1 MSRLWT
7 ISLFSALSLLC
18 SCSRGSS
25 EVELTVI
32 PPGLVS
38 DKVALDF
45 RCGIVNN
52 TSSKQN
58 YNARLYAA
66 DSLLAEYSISLE
78 SGCSWAQKHLLPAG
92 TLHGE
97 QDVVLKVNT
106 DSRDYCKREKLTVL
120 DCPTRSINRISGAWA
135 GISHWSEEEGKHWN
149 GDIRKLSDEQWR
161 EIVRSMHKLGLDFI
175 VVQELFR
182 NEEYVGR
189 HSTTVENYQGKSY
202 YPSELYSGRM
212 EIAAKDPL
220 EAILSE
226 ADKLGMKV
234 MPGVGLFAWFDFTEE
249 SLDWHKRVAREI
261 WDKYGQHPSFY
272 GFYVSEESGGSL
284 DNWEKTPELR
294 KQRQDEIVNFFRE
307 FKSYCSTFAPA
318 KPIMLATNSF
328 GVDGAQP
335 VYERMLKYLD
345 ILCPFGFARMPE
357 GDLTAAE
364 VACVLQGLCDGAGSH
379 LWFDQE
385 VFLFN
390 PDNSL
395 YPRDIEGIIAD
406 LTLLDNFEK
415 VLCYQFPGVF
425 SDPEWNF
432 KLGEEK
438 TKKLFLDYTEYLE
451 SLSR

>member
-1 MSRLWT
+1 MSRLWI
-7 ISLFSALSLLC
+7 ISILASVCLLSGC
-18 SCSRGSS
+18 SGGNSQ
-25 EVELTVI
+25 VDLTVI

-38 DKVALDF
+38 DKVDLDL

-52 TSSKQN
+52 SSSQQHYTAK
-58 YNARLYAA
+58 LYAA

-78 SGCSWAQKHLLPAG
+78 PACSWAQKHILQAGSLQGKQELL
-92 TLHGE
+92 
-97 QDVVLKVNT
+97 LKVST
-106 DSRDYCKREKLTVL
+106 DSEDYLKSETVEIL
-120 DCPTRSINRISGAWA
+120 PSPIRSINRISGAWA
-135 GISHWSEEEGKHWN
+135 GICHWSEEEGKHWN
-149 GDIRKLSDEQWR
+149 EDIRKLTDEQWR
-161 EIVRSMHKLGLDFI
+161 EIVRSMHKLGLDII

-234 MPGVGLFAWFDFTEE
+234 MPGVGLFAWFDFTLE
-249 SLDWHKRVAREI
+249 SLEWHKLVAKELWER
-261 WDKYGQHPSFY
+261 YGHHESFY
-272 GFYVSEESGGSL
+272 GFYVSEESGGCL
-284 DNWEKTPELR
+284 DNWEKSLELR
-294 KQRQDEIVNFFRE
+294 KQRSDEIVNFFKE

-328 GVDGAQP
+328 GVDGAQG
-335 VYERMLKYLD
+335 VYKELLKYLD

-357 GDLTAAE
+357 WDLTGKE
-364 VACVLQGLCDGAGSH
+364 VATILQGLCDGAGSH

-438 TKKLFLDYTEYLE
+438 TKKLFVDYTNYLD

>member
-7 ISLFSALSLLC
+7 ISILASISLLSAC
-18 SCSRGSS
+18 AKGDSQ
-25 EVELTVI
+25 VDLTVI

-38 DKVALDF
+38 DKVALDL

-52 TSSKQN
+52 SSSQQHYSAK
-58 YNARLYAA
+58 LYAA
-66 DSLLAEYSISLE
+66 DSLLAEYTISLE
-78 SGCSWAQKHLLPAG
+78 AGCSWAQKHLLPAG
-92 TLHGE
+92 TLQGE
-97 QDVVLKVNT
+97 QEVVLKVST
-106 DSRDYCKREKLTVL
+106 EAKDYSKSEKVQVL
-120 DCPTRSINRISGAWA
+120 PSPIRSINRITGAWA

-149 GDIRKLSDEQWR
+149 EDIRKLTDEQWR
-161 EIVRSMHKLGLDFI
+161 EIVRSMHKIGLDMI
-175 VVQELFR
+175 IVQEVFR

-189 HSTTVENYQGKSY
+189 HHSTVVNYKGKAY
-202 YPSELYSGRM
+202 YPSSLYEGRM
-212 EIAAKDPL
+212 PIAAKDPL
-220 EAILSE
+220 EAIFSE

-249 SLDWHKRVAREI
+249 SLEWHKAVAKEL
-261 WDKYGQHPSFY
+261 WDMYGHHESFY

-294 KQRQDEIVNFFRE
+294 KQRSDEIVNFFRE
-307 FKSYCSTFAPA
+307 FKTYCSGFAPA

-328 GVDGAQP
+328 GVDGAQG
-335 VYERMLKYLD
+335 VYQNLLKYLD

-357 GDLTAAE
+357 WDLSGKE
-364 VACVLQGLCDGAGSH
+364 VATILQGLCDGAGSH

-395 YPRDIEGIIAD
+395 YPRDIEGIIED

-415 VLCYQFPGVF
+415 VLCYQYPGVF
-425 SDPEWNF
+425 SDPESNF
-432 KLGEEK
+432 KVGEEK
-438 TKKLFLDYTEYLE
+438 TKKLFVDYSHYLE
-451 SLSR
+451 SLTR